1 MKSKR
6 FVSRIQGPKP
16 TLSHYEKALQEENY
30 SILSFLKSLRK
41 KRWTFFAG
49 K

>member
-1 MKSKR
+1 MKSRR

-16 TLSHYEKALQEENY
+16 TLSHFEKALKEENH
-30 SILSFLKSLRK
+30 SILTLLNSLKK

>member
-16 TLSHYEKALQEENY
+16 TLSHFEKALKEENH
-30 SILSFLKSLRK
+30 SILTYLNELRK
-41 KRWTFFAG
+41 KRWTFFTG